1 MQERATDDS
10 LHVELGRE
18 LRMAGEG
25 LFEDLPGQE
34 RPEVGG
40 AVGKPRLREPVRDQ
54 IELRAMDIDSLIGSD
69 HPARVMWGY
78 VERLD
83 LRELENAIKARE
95 GTPGGPAISPRLL
108 LALWLYATSEGVG
121 SARALC
127 RLIEHHDAYRWL
139 AGGVSVNYHTLSD
152 FRVGH
157 GAVLDRLLT
166 ENVAALCAANV
177 IDVSGLVQ
185 DGVRVRASAG
195 AASFRRRGRLEQHLA
210 MARDLVERL
219 KREVDVSSDASNQ
232 RMRAAKERAARERAE
247 RIEAALHTLDEVEA
261 KRKAREP
268 KTAKQADGVK
278 EPDKPK
284 EPRASTTDPQVRVIK
299 MADGGF
305 RPAWNVQVL
314 SAAGEQFVIDVTPL
328 TTGSDRGLM
337 RPSLEAVRERLGRLP
352 NRHLGDGG
360 FTSAADIEWAHG
372 EGIEIYC
379 PPTQSKHGTDPYL
392 PRRDDGPGVLAWRSR
407 MADEQ
412 AKVIYR
418 QRSICECIHARWRNW
433 NLIRLNVRGAVKVKA
448 VMLWHALANNI
459 LQQHRLATA

>member
-1 MQERATDDS
+1 VIPLVKRLTE
-10 LHVELGRE
+10 GRNMM
-18 LRMAGEG
+18 REG
-25 LFEDLPGQE
+25 LFENLPETEPRQL
-34 RPEVGG
+34 GG
-40 AVGKPRLREPVRDQ
+40 AEGKPRLREPVRDQ

-69 HPARVMWGY
+69 HPARIIWGY

-83 LRELENAIKARE
+83 LRKLEDAIRARE
-95 GTPGGPAISPRLL
+95 GTPGGPAIAPRLL
-108 LALWLYATSEGVG
+108 LALWLYATSDGVG
-121 SARALC
+121 SARALS

-139 AGGVSVNYHTLSD
+139 AGGIFVNYHTLSD

-157 GAVLDRLLT
+157 GALLDLLLA
-166 ENVAALCAANV
+166 ENVAALCAAGV
-177 IDVSGLVQ
+177 IDVSTLAQ

-210 MARDLVERL
+210 VARDLVERL
-219 KREVDVSSDASNQ
+219 KREVDVNSDASNQ

-247 RIEAALHTLDEVEA
+247 RIEAALKTLDEVEA
-261 KRKAREP
+261 QRTARKATTG
-268 KTAKQADGVK
+268 KKV
-278 EPDKPK
+278 DKPR
-284 EPRASTTDPQVRVIK
+284 EPRASTTDPQARVMK

-305 RPAWNVQVL
+305 RPAWNVQVV
-314 SAAGEQFVIDVTPL
+314 SAAGEQIVIEVNPL
-328 TTGSDRGLM
+328 ATGSDRGLM
-337 RPSLEAVRERLGRLP
+337 RPRLEAARGRLGQLP
-352 NRHLGDGG
+352 DRHLGDGG

-407 MADEQ
+407 MESPEGQ
-412 AKVIYR
+412 TIYR

-459 LQQHRLATA
+459 LQGHRLAAA